1 MPACLIASSN
11 KNLNAQLVPVPDVV
25 EGEKAADAC
34 DSLVDRDDITSARYM
49 KDSKPGPTIA
59 ELLVEAPEGPE
70 KMARN
75 PDYPGLLFLPSTG
88 QFFVPGTAKEP
99 GGPLE
104 PATQKELDDAFA
116 LGQGAED
123 AAAASLEERF
133 QEEIDLLVSLG
144 ATKEEA
150 LARVIAASKWAAKPG
165 AAVAATPTETLSAI
179 ATAIQAA
186 VPGTTRADAM
196 LTAAVS
202 LGFIP
207 EEGEASIAVKVR
219 QPDGTDITLDVSE
232 EAALRFF
239 QDSTQLTEIERA
251 NLAGEALTLHSN
263 LIALR
268 GQDISSMSNQDANLI
283 AVGRLSVD
291 EAQFRLDRVVEAQDT
306 LFKERSEVIKGFVPD
321 SFVKI
326 RPGGQEVAE
335 FRFPQ
340 IIEQLK
346 RAGAGAFDIEQF
358 DVGIVRIDP
367 EQRAREVLEATPPPA
382 VSGAAA
388 AAVGV
393 TGDVLAK
400 MREAGVPLPE
410 VPDETEVP

>member
-1 MPACLIASSN
+1 
-11 KNLNAQLVPVPDVV
+11 
-25 EGEKAADAC
+25 
-34 DSLVDRDDITSARYM
+34 
-49 KDSKPGPTIA
+49 
-59 ELLVEAPEGPE
+59 
-70 KMARN
+70 
-75 PDYPGLLFLPSTG
+75 
-88 QFFVPGTAKEP
+88 
-99 GGPLE
+99 
-104 PATQKELDDAFA
+104 
-116 LGQGAED
+116 
-123 AAAASLEERF
+123 
-133 QEEIDLLVSLG
+133 
-144 ATKEEA
+144 
-150 LARVIAASKWAAKPG
+150 
-165 AAVAATPTETLSAI
+165 
-179 ATAIQAA
+179 
-186 VPGTTRADAM
+186 
-196 LTAAVS
+196 
-202 LGFIP
+202 
-207 EEGEASIAVKVR
+207 VKVR